1 MRELI
6 DLITENE
13 QPQVA
18 ATNLKPIDGVR
29 ADLQD
34 ISQFTDEHPESQG
47 YVEKQLKV
55 LLDYTK
61 KALAKITPQQTPA
74 QDQQVQQPT
83 LEAIE
88 SSHQIIDQ
96 LTAQID
102 VICATVANCDPIVKP
117 IKEYLDKLRATII
130 QEFSQ
135 EREAG
140 KKEKEQQLNQAQAE
154 KLKLAL
160 TIATRLKKSKTWGQN
175 LLSAVDR
182 FGEQLSM
189 DFLTI
194 CAQGNGMTVDLTR
207 TQGVS
212 KVRLPAIVNPAL
224 KDIFAPE
231 HADAFKLLVN
241 LPFTESPG
249 MGGGIGP
256 GEALLGCLIG
266 NSTSASPGDLSINGE
281 TWEIKAGS
289 YSLSKTGSPKPS
301 GAAWIDSSK
310 VKGSM
315 LRAVFDKSMSDI
327 LKTKL
332 RANVN
337 VQGKDARTVR
347 VHEALA
353 LADFRPTG
361 LPYLKAVFELITPQQ
376 RYDVLDAMY
385 DKLFSAVKQH
395 DAELINRG
403 VTDSITAIDALN
415 GRALAKIQVKLALID
430 YGVGHYNSP
439 NFFIYNTT
447 TQDIL
452 VIRNLSEIDNAFD
465 PKYNLL
471 VTPATMGK
479 SDKASPGVFIAADN
493 PDEVDNMLGYT
504 RKTARRVK
512 PMAESRNFSWTRGR
526 R

>member
-6 DLITENE
+6 NLISENE
-13 QPQVA
+13 QLSPVEGS
-18 ATNLKPIDGVR
+18 KS
-29 ADLQD
+29 DLQD
-34 ISQFTDEHPESQG
+34 IEQFVIDNPEIDSFVQQ
-47 YVEKQLKV
+47 QLKK
-55 LLDYTK
+55 LLTYTTNTLNK
-61 KALAKITPQQTPA
+61 LKLQSQ
-74 QDQQVQQPT
+74 QQPT
-83 LEAIE
+83 ANEGIE
-88 SSHQIIDQ
+88 STHAIIDQ
-96 LTAQID
+96 LASQID
-102 VICATVANCDPIVKP
+102 MICATVANCDPIVKP
-117 IKEYLDKLRATII
+117 MKEYLDKLKETII
-130 QEFSQ
+130 QEFTK

-140 KKEKEQQLNQAQAE
+140 KREKEQQLTQAQAE

-160 TIATRLKKSKTWGQN
+160 TIASRLKKSKTWGQN

-194 CAQGNGMTVDLTR
+194 CSQGNGVTIDVTN

-212 KVRLPAIVNPAL
+212 KVRLPAIVNPKL
-224 KDIFAPE
+224 KDIFSTE

-266 NSTSASPGDLSINGE
+266 NSTSATPGDLSINGE

-289 YSLSKTGSPKPS
+289 YGLSKTGSPKPS

-315 LRAVFDKSMSDI
+315 LRAVFDKAMSDI
-327 LKTKL
+327 LKSKL

-337 VQGKDARTVR
+337 VQGKDAKTVR

-361 LPYLKAVFELITPQQ
+361 LPYLKAVFDIITPQQ
-376 RYDVLDAMY
+376 KYQVLDTMY

-395 DAELINRG
+395 DANLINQG
-403 VTDSITAIDALN
+403 VTDSIAAIDSLN
-415 GRALAKIQVKLALID
+415 GRELAKIQVKLAFID

-452 VIRNLSEIDNAFD
+452 IIRNLEGIDNVFD
-465 PKYNLL
+465 PKFNLL

-504 RKTARRVK
+504 RKTARRTK
-512 PMAESRNFSWTRGR
+512 PMSESLIVSPPRQKR
-526 R
+526 